1 MKTNM
6 RRKGYQRDLYRG
18 SLVNSYPAGENK
30 SLEQCITE
38 VDKRF
43 DDLIRETEI
52 EYDHAFKMIQD
63 GLSGE
68 ELFDECR
75 AYLMWNVKFDDEH
88 HLIPLD
94 RVLRLL
100 NEARRKVIDQ
110 TKYSKWGGYQK
121 RIINKDNSKFCYNGS
136 NSDCE
141 WHHKVRVP
149 SLKRS
154 DATWRRFYELF
165 PGYEEMSHDAEMRRK
180 YNLKKL

>member
-1 MKTNM
+1 MK
-6 RRKGYQRDLYRG
+6 RKGYQRDLHRG
-18 SLVNSYPAGENK
+18 RPVNSYPAGENK
-30 SLEQCITE
+30 SLEQCIAE
-38 VDKRF
+38 IDKRF
-43 DDLIRETEI
+43 DVRIQETAK
-52 EYDHAFKMIQD
+52 EYDRVSKMIQD

-68 ELFDECR
+68 ELFERCR
-75 AYLMWNVKFDDEH
+75 AYMMWNVKFDDEH

-94 RVLRLL
+94 RAVRLL

-121 RIINKDNSKFCYNGS
+121 RIINKDNSKFCYNPGS

-141 WHHKVRVP
+141 WHHRVRVP

-165 PGYEEMSHDAEMRRK
+165 PAYEEMSHNPQKRRK

>member
-1 MKTNM
+1 M
-6 RRKGYQRDLYRG
+6 RQNKGYQRDIHRR
-18 SLVNSYPAGENK
+18 SRVNSFPTGENK
-30 SLEQCITE
+30 SLEQCIAE

-43 DDLIRETEI
+43 DDKIRNTMK
-52 EYDHAFKMIQD
+52 EYDRVSNMIQD

-68 ELFDECR
+68 ELFEKCR

-94 RVLRLL
+94 RVVRLL

-110 TKYSKWGGYQK
+110 TKYGYQK
-121 RIINKDNSKFCYNGS
+121 RVVNKDNSKFCYNPGN

-141 WHHKVRVP
+141 WHHRVRVP

-165 PGYEEMSHDAEMRRK
+165 PGYEEMSHNPEKRRK
-180 YNLKKL
+180 YKLKKL